1 MRTNPT
7 RRPDL
12 AVVDGWPINIATL
25 DEAVETIT
33 SEASRG
39 HGLSVF
45 TLNLDHLV
53 KLRHEESFRAAYEK
67 ADFVTADG
75 APVAA
80 LARRQSGHIERT
92 TGADLVEP
100 LAHEAAR
107 TQLPVFLFGTTPEAL
122 KAAEE
127 HLQEATQNRLHIA
140 GTFSPPLG
148 FDPQGPEADQ
158 AIERIKASGAKLCFV
173 ALGAP
178 KQELFAARARELGVK
193 CGFICIGAALDF
205 LAGTQ
210 RRAPKLAQK
219 LNIEWLWRL
228 ALSPRR
234 LAHRYAL
241 CALVL
246 ADILFLKRSLK
257 QRTAPATPDVS
268 APGITPET
276 E

>member
-1 MRTNPT
+1 MQKHPT

-33 SEASRG
+33 EAASRG
-39 HGLSVF
+39 DGFSVF

-53 KLRHEESFRAAYEK
+53 KLRHEESFRAAYER

-80 LARRQSGHIERT
+80 LARRQAGHVERA

-107 TQLPVFLFGTTPEAL
+107 ARLPVFLFGTTPAAL
-122 KAAEE
+122 KAAED
-127 HLQEATQNRLHIA
+127 HLQEATQGKLRIA
-140 GTFSPPLG
+140 GSFSPPLG
-148 FDPQGPEADQ
+148 FDPQGPQADQ
-158 AIERIKASGAKLCFV
+158 AIKKIKASGAKLCFV

-178 KQELFAARARELGVK
+178 KQELFAARAREQGVK

-205 LAGTQ
+205 LAGMQ
-210 RRAPKLAQK
+210 RRAPKLAQN

-228 ALSPRR
+228 VLSPRR

-246 ADILFLKRSLK
+246 ADIIFLKRSH
-257 QRTAPATPDVS
+257 RGTAAPATPDVS
-268 APGITPET
+268 APDIASET

>member
-1 MRTNPT
+1 MRTHPP

-12 AVVDGWPINIATL
+12 AVIDGWPINIATL
-25 DEAVETIT
+25 DEAVETLT
-33 SEASRG
+33 SKASRG
-39 HGLSVF
+39 KGYSVF

-53 KLRHEESFRAAYEK
+53 KLRHEENFRAAYEK

-80 LARRQSGHIERT
+80 LARRQTGSVERT

-107 TQLPVFLFGTTPEAL
+107 AQLPVFLFGTTPEAL
-122 KAAEE
+122 KAAED
-127 HLQEATQNRLHIA
+127 HLQEATQGQLRIA
-140 GTFSPPLG
+140 GSFSPPLG
-148 FDPQGPEADQ
+148 FDPQGPEADL
-158 AIERIKASGAKLCFV
+158 AIAKIKASGAKLCFV

-178 KQELFAARARELGVK
+178 KQELFAARARERGVK

-210 RRAPKLAQK
+210 TRAPKLAQN

-246 ADILFLKRSLK
+246 ADILFLKRSHK
-257 QRTAPATPDVS
+257 RRAARVVPDVS
-268 APGITPET
+268 APGIASET